1 MKTKFKDIDPKE
13 LLQAVF
19 PYTEKQDFI
28 NVAYYKEGIADWKTH
43 FILYQEYY
51 SDSLN
56 LLIVCEHHRFCEERQ
71 LTGSVEELIK
81 EINEAESLLYF
92 FEYPKNTTEHNS
104 LQLME
109 NVRLY
114 EYLKEIGIELFE
126 PTL

>member
-1 MKTKFKDIDPKE
+1 MTKFKDINPTE
-13 LLQAVF
+13 LLNAVF
-19 PYTEKQDFI
+19 PYTEKLKLT
-28 NVAYYKEGIADWKTH
+28 NAVYYKIGVSGWKTL
-43 FILYQEYY
+43 FIFYEEYY

-56 LLIVCEHHRFCEERQ
+56 LLIVCKHHRFCEERQ

-81 EINEAESLLYF
+81 EINEAESLLHF

-114 EYLKEIGIELFE
+114 KYLKGIGIKLFE